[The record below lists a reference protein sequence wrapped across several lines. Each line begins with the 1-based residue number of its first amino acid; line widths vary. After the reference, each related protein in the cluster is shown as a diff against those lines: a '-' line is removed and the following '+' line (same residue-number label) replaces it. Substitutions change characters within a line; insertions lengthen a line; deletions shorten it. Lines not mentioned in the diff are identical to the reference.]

1 MDALA
6 LLAALSVMA
15 TVILAMIAF
24 YSGSVSPRA
33 AAQARLGSAVGGS
46 SIIEEGVSNAPLR
59 EDQFGGIL
67 PILTSLLAG
76 KEWARDVA
84 QELDQ
89 ADVNLR
95 VGEYVATRFV
105 LALLLFVS
113 GLVAIGVDVAGLLV
127 GIVLAV
133 VGYMLPRFFVGRRRK
148 KRLEKLNGQLEETL
162 TMVANSMKAGFGL
175 LQSLELAANQMSHP
189 ISTELRR
196 LLHDINVGANTEQ
209 ALVDL
214 SERVGSYEL
223 DLVVTAILIQ
233 RTVGGNLS
241 EILETVAHTMRE
253 RSRIKGD
260 IQTMT
265 GQQRMTGYVLVGL
278 PVGIAGILL
287 VIAPD
292 YMGPMFSTTAGL
304 VMLVGAGIW
313 ELIGILLMRRILAI
327 DI

>member
-6 LLAALSVMA
+6 LVAALAIMA
-15 TVILAMIAF
+15 TVIFAMLAF
-24 YSGSVSPRA
+24 YSSSVSPRA
-33 AAQARLGSAVGGS
+33 AAQARLGSAVGGP
-46 SIIEEGVSNAPLR
+46 SIIEESSSHAPLR
-59 EDQFGGIL
+59 EEQFGIL
-67 PILTSLLAG
+67 PGLTSLFAG
-76 KEWARDVA
+76 KAWAQDVA

-95 VGEYVATRFV
+95 VGEYVAARFA
-105 LALLLFVS
+105 LALLLFTV
-113 GLVAIGVDVAGLLV
+113 GLVGMGASLLGILAGL
-127 GIVLAV
+127 ILALI
-133 VGYMLPRFFVGRRRK
+133 GYMLPRFFVTRRRR

-162 TMVANSMKAGFGL
+162 TLVANSMKAGFGL

-189 ISTELRR
+189 VSTELRR
-196 LLHDINVGANTEQ
+196 LLHDINVGATTEQ

-214 SERVGSYEL
+214 TERVGSYDL

-241 EILETVAHTMRE
+241 EILDTVAHTMRE
-253 RSRIKGD
+253 RARIKGD

-278 PVGIAGILL
+278 PIAIAGILML
-287 VIAPD
+287 IAPD
-292 YMGPMFSTTAGL
+292 YMEPMFSSTGGL
-304 VMLVGAGIW
+304 VMLVIAGVW
-313 ELIGILLMRRILAI
+313 EVIGILLMRRILAI